1 VLYLFHNGGRHDYG
15 VEIRYLSKVL
25 GGVKAAQAAVCAA
38 KNDDNVELIKL
49 VAASDFHFHPARYT
63 YPA

>member
-1 VLYLFHNGGRHDYG
+1 

-49 VAASDFHFHPARYT
+49 VAASDFHFNPARYT